1 MTDQEFDLGYMN
13 DPIRAKDG
21 RRVRTIV
28 SEELSRQGKL
38 CRKAGRPDKASRVAW
53 AAGRLYVGQPITK
66 KVDRMIAKER
76 EAARKV
82 LVDGVSIVDW
92 SIER

>member
-13 DPIRAKDG
+13 DPIRAKGG
-21 RRVRTIV
+21 RRIRSIV
-28 SEELSRQGKL
+28 SEELSRQAKL

-53 AAGRLYVGQPITK
+53 AAGRLYAGQPITK
-66 KVDRMIAKER
+66 RVDRLIAKER

-82 LVDGVSIVDW
+82 LVDGVPIIDW
-92 SIER
+92 SKER

>member
-21 RRVRTIV
+21 RRLRTIV
-28 SEELSRQGKL
+28 SDELSRQGKL

-66 KVDRMIAKER
+66 RVDRSIANER
-76 EAARKV
+76 EAARAA
-82 LVDGVSIVDW
+82 LVDGVPLVDW
-92 SIER
+92 SQER

>member
-21 RRVRTIV
+21 RRLRTIV
-28 SEELSRQGKL
+28 SEELSRQAKL
-38 CRKAGRPDKASRVAW
+38 ARKAGRPDKASRCAW

-66 KVDRMIAKER
+66 RVDRMISKER
-76 EAARKV
+76 EDARKA
-82 LVDGVSIVDW
+82 LVDGIDMVDW
-92 SIER
+92 SKVQ

>member
-1 MTDQEFDLGYMN
+1 MTDQEFSLGYMN

-28 SEELSRQGKL
+28 SEELSKQAKL
-38 CRKAGRPDKASRVAW
+38 CRAAGRPDKASRVAW

-66 KVDRMIAKER
+66 KVDRLIARQR
-76 EAARKV
+76 EAARKA
-82 LVDGVSIVDW
+82 LVDGISIVDW